1 MGQAQCG
8 VCSSL
13 SHEAVGKN
21 GARKFGESRINS
33 GDLFPVILLHSL
45 VLRKLIKNN
54 NLPKVLWE

>member
-13 SHEAVGKN
+13 FHEAVGKN

-33 GDLFPVILLHSL
+33 GDLFPVMLLHSL

>member
-1 MGQAQCG
+1 MGQEQCD
-8 VCSSL
+8 VCYSL
-13 SHEAVGKN
+13 FHEAVGKN